1 MMFPQ
6 TTSLTLFTIWTL
18 CQLQLAAGNFVQFY
32 DRPSHLGV
40 ALSTFTNST
49 GNGSGTGSGTGSD
62 QNELLF
68 QLTVPSSAGWGAI
81 GTGDKMD
88 GSLMF
93 ILYPSTDSDEAT
105 VSVRTAHGHN
115 TPEAFDGLQY
125 RVLKTSNDGA
135 SLTADVQCFNCTKY
149 SGNSI
154 DITSAKQPWIWA
166 IGPGDPVRSNSQ
178 NADIEQHSH
187 YGVFFAKMDKAR
199 ATAASVPSVT
209 GTFNINTTAQPG
221 YINDLVV
228 LHAIL
233 LGVAFVIAFPLGAVS
248 LRVFRSFKIHWI
260 VQLCTSVA
268 CLIGLCVA
276 IAFSVLGVE
285 WTDFNS
291 AHQIIGIVV
300 VVLTLVQGML
310 GYRHHMNY
318 KNLKGRTVVS
328 YVHILFGRGII
339 WFGMLNSVLGFL
351 LADSNG
357 KAAGAGAVSIIVIL
371 LMEGA
376 LFWARRR
383 GLSKSKSSSTT
394 ILPLTTM
401 LDPDRVW
408 E

>member
-1 MMFPQ
+1 
-6 TTSLTLFTIWTL
+6 
-18 CQLQLAAGNFVQFY
+18 FY
-32 DRPSHLGV
+32 DKPAHLGF

-49 GNGSGTGSGTGSD
+49 ASGTGSH

-68 QLTVPSSAGWGAI
+68 QLSVPSIAGWGAI

-105 VSVRTAHGHN
+105 VSVRIAGGHD
-115 TPEAFDGLQY
+115 TPEAFTGLQY
-125 RVLKTSNDGA
+125 RVLKTSNDGT
-135 SLTADVQCFNCTKY
+135 SLTADIQCFNCTQY

-154 DITSAKQPWIWA
+154 DITSTEQPWIWA
-166 IGPGDPVRSNSQ
+166 IGPGDHVRSNSQ

-187 YGVFFAKMDKAR
+187 YGAFKFPMDINLAAANPGVSGVFFTDMNKAR

-209 GTFNINTTAQPG
+209 GTSNINTTAQPG

-248 LRVFRSFKIHWI
+248 LRVLRSFNIHWI
-260 VQLCTSVA
+260 VQLFTSVA
-268 CLIGLCVA
+268 CLVGLCVA
-276 IAFSVLGVE
+276 IALSALDVE
-285 WTDFNS
+285 WGDFDF
-291 AHQIIGIVV
+291 AHQTIGIVV
-300 VVLTLVQGML
+300 VVLAFVQGML

-318 KNLKGRTVVS
+318 EKFKGRTVVS
-328 YVHILFGRGII
+328 YVHISFGRGII
-339 WFGMLNSVLGFL
+339 WFGMLNTVLGFL
-351 LADSNG
+351 LADSKG
-357 KAAGAGAVSIIVIL
+357 KAAGAGVVSIVVIL

-383 GLSKSKSSSTT
+383 AISKSKSSSTT
-394 ILPLTTM
+394 NVPLTI
-401 LDPDRVW
+401 LEDPNRVW

>member
-1 MMFPQ
+1 MFPQ
-6 TTSLTLFTIWTL
+6 SWSLKLFTIWTL
-18 CQLQLAAGNFVQFY
+18 CQLQLAAGSFVQFY
-32 DRPSHLGV
+32 DKPSHLGF
-40 ALSTFTNST
+40 ALSTFNNST
-49 GNGSGTGSGTGSD
+49 ASGTGSH

-68 QLTVPSSAGWGAI
+68 QLSVPSIAGWGAI

-105 VSVRTAHGHN
+105 VSVRTAGGHD
-115 TPEAFDGLQY
+115 TPEAFTGLQY
-125 RVLKTSNDGA
+125 RVLKTSNDGT
-135 SLTADVQCFNCTKY
+135 SLTADIQCFNCTQY

-154 DITSAKQPWIWA
+154 DITSTEQPWIWA
-166 IGPGDPVRSNSQ
+166 IGPGDHVRSNSQ
-178 NADIEQHSH
+178 DADIEQHSH
-187 YGVFFAKMDKAR
+187 YGVFFTDMNKAR

-209 GTFNINTTAQPG
+209 GTPNINTTAQPG

-248 LRVFRSFKIHWI
+248 LRVLRSFNIHWI
-260 VQLCTSVA
+260 IQLFTSVA

-276 IAFSVLGVE
+276 IALSVLSVK
-285 WTDFNS
+285 WADFDF

-300 VVLTLVQGML
+300 VVLAFVQGML

-318 KNLKGRTVVS
+318 KKFKGRTVVS
-328 YVHILFGRGII
+328 YVHSLFGRTII
-339 WFGMLNSVLGFL
+339 WFGMLNTVLGFL

-357 KAAGAGAVSIIVIL
+357 KAAGAGVVSIVVIL

-383 GLSKSKSSSTT
+383 ALLKSKSSSTT
-394 ILPLTTM
+394 NVPLTTM
-401 LDPDRVW
+401 EDPSRVW